1 VLAISQLMVVLDAT
15 IVNVALPD
23 IARALEVQSQND
35 LSWIVTGYT
44 LTFGGFLLLGGKLA
58 DRLGRRKVFL
68 LGAVLFAVASLLG
81 GLAGNLGLLIVAR
94 LVQGLGGALM
104 SPAALSLLTVVFAEG
119 TERNR
124 ALGIWAAITAGG
136 AAVGLILG
144 GVLTEYASWR
154 WVLFV
159 NVPIAVLA
167 VVGALRFVPESRDER
182 ARGFDI
188 PGALLVTGGLVALV
202 YALVKGND
210 LGWGS
215 TQTVLTLVLAV
226 VLLAGFVVVQRR
238 AAEPLVDFRLFR
250 SKTLL
255 GADLGALFV
264 GAGIFA
270 VFFFM
275 ILWMQQI
282 NGYSPIRS
290 GFAFLPMTL
299 CIGVAA
305 GIGSQL
311 LGRVG
316 PRPLLIGGP
325 ALAALGMLSLGLR
338 LAPDSTYLG
347 VVLPSLVL
355 IALGMGFTFV
365 ALTSAAVAGVPQEDA
380 GVASALLNAGQ
391 QVGGA
396 LGLAILTA
404 VSTARTEAIGRA
416 LPGTP
421 QFVSALVDGW
431 GAGFV
436 VAAASWRSPA
446 SSRPAWSACPR
457 RTPRRRSRT
466 ARPPPADR
474 RRQAQG
480 APGGT
485 KGRPSGAPP
494 SSRARTA
501 CVSRWSAT
509 RSPSAS
515 RRACR
520 TSSNER
526 VPGRQSRPQAAA
538 TSASSARRTPSLS
551 RAPCQTVPR
560 TAPTRQPSPGSN
572 SGSPPS
578 TCRRPW
584 WIS

>member
-1 VLAISQLMVVLDAT
+1 VHADGREVHKGMALLVLAISQLMVVLDAT

-355 IALGMGFTFV
+355 IALGMGFAFV
-365 ALTSAAVAGVPQEDA
+365 ALTSAAVAGVPQADA

-404 VSTARTEAIGRA
+404 VSTARTEAIGVGT
-416 LPGTP
+416 PGTP
-421 QFVSALVDGW
+421 QFASALVDGW

-436 VAAASWRSPA
+436 VAAGFLAIAGIIAASLVR
-446 SSRPAWSACPR
+446 
-457 RTPRRRSRT
+457 
-466 ARPPPADR
+466 
-474 RRQAQG
+474 
-480 APGGT
+480 
-485 KGRPSGAPP
+485 
-494 SSRARTA
+494 
-501 CVSRWSAT
+501 VSK
-509 RSPSAS
+509 
-515 RRACR
+515 
-520 TSSNER
+520 ED
-526 VPGRQSRPQAAA
+526 AAA
-538 TSASSARRTPSLS
+538 ALKDGA
-551 RAPCQTVPR
+551 A
-560 TAPTRQPSPGSN
+560 AAG
-572 SGSPPS
+572 
-578 TCRRPW
+578 
-584 WIS
+584 